1 MLFRFYR
8 NDELRKT
15 MANILRN
22 KRGGEI
28 KSEDAFRQQQGRNS
42 LIKTYTHVY
51 AIKAQD
57 HIKWNAADILN
68 YFGVVSLHINN
79 CFIMHVFLACLLL

>member
-28 KSEDAFRQQQGRNS
+28 KSEDAFRQQQGLNS
-42 LIKTYTHVY
+42 LIKTYSHTSMQLRPK
-51 AIKAQD
+51 I
-57 HIKWNAADILN
+57 ILS
-68 YFGVVSLHINN
+68 GTLQTS
-79 CFIMHVFLACLLL
+79 